1 MGFATVKLCNYYN
14 SKVSPKNEV
23 QMLPKENVDKPRLC
37 VCTSSGDYAVPILLP
52 NTHRNIEYNDKI
64 YRYSK
69 GRGVFRPGST
79 DELWVQVKCH
89 INGQECDIPQNLEIV
104 EKYQIPAGTY
114 TPSTFRSMLNSY
126 LSSGNAKRIDNTVTF
141 TQNNKTWTVNANSGY
156 IRRRDWNSGGTSAEQ
171 DVITFNQTS
180 QPSDAT
186 PGTCIILYSNPTF
199 STYNNFPITVSAG
212 FNFV

>member
-1 MGFATVKLCNYYN
+1 MVKLCNYYN
-14 SKVSPKNEV
+14 STVSPKNEV
-23 QMLPKENVDKPRLC
+23 EMIPKEYVGKPRLC
-37 VCTSSGDYAVPILLP
+37 VHTSSGDYAVPILLP

-79 DELWVQVKCH
+79 DELWVLVKLH
-89 INGQECDIPQNLEIV
+89 INGQECDIPQNLEIE

-156 IRRRDWNSGGTSAEQ
+156 IRRRDWSSGGTERY

-180 QPSDAT
+180 QPDNAS
-186 PGTCIILYSNPTF
+186 PGTCIILYAETRF
-199 STYNNFPITVSAG
+199 TTYDNYPITVSAG